1 MIIVDSA
8 KYVWKNR
15 LTVFLVIVSVALIS
29 GCSGHF
35 FGEPET
41 TSPEI
46 KPAAPPAPVVI
57 DGVRTSFAD
66 IVEKTTPAVVQI
78 TATVLKNTSR
88 QTNSPFGIR
97 PPRDPQEQTPRRG
110 FGSGVIVSK
119 DGTILTNHHVI
130 KDANKIV
137 VELKDQKTYE
147 AKVIGSDPPSDLAVL
162 KIEGKDFPFLELGD
176 SEKVRVGD
184 IVLAIGNPLG
194 IGQSVTSGIISAK
207 GRQTMLGNGSFQDF
221 LQTDAPIN
229 QGNSGGALVNVNG
242 ELVGINSQILSRS
255 GGNIGIG
262 FSIPSNMAKSVM
274 KQLIENGKVRR
285 GMLGVEIRRL
295 DKDDVES
302 LNLKNMTGVLV
313 NKVQDASAASKAGI
327 KKYDVITAIDG
338 EKIDNGNSLRNK
350 VASTKP
356 GTEITL
362 KLIRN
367 EKEMEVKVT
376 LGEFAAKN
384 AANDSKEGGAGEKP
398 KIEKGGKFGFDLQP
412 LTPELAEK
420 LRVNSKIG
428 GVVITKIKPS
438 SPAAEKGLRIGDII
452 SEINRVEVHSL
463 KDVRSVLNKS
473 AGKAV
478 LLLIQRGGQTFTT
491 SIKPE
496 K

>member
-1 MIIVDSA
+1 MMIVDSA
-8 KYVWKNR
+8 KYIWKKR
-15 LTVFLVIVSVALIS
+15 LTVFLVVSVVLVA
-29 GCSGHF
+29 GCTPNLLGDSK
-35 FGEPET
+35 T
-41 TSPEI
+41 TSTEK
-46 KPAAPPAPVVI
+46 KPAAPPAPVVVN
-57 DGVRTSFAD
+57 GVRTSYAD
-66 IVEKTTPAVVQI
+66 IVGKTTPAVVQI
-78 TATVLKNTSR
+78 TATVRKGEAR
-88 QTNSPFGIR
+88 KTNSPFGNR
-97 PPRDPQEQTPRRG
+97 VPQNQQQQAPRRG
-110 FGSGVIVSK
+110 FGSGVIVSE

-130 KDANKIV
+130 KDADKIV

-147 AKVIGSDPPSDLAVL
+147 AKVIGFDPPSDLAVL
-162 KIEGKDFPFLELGD
+162 KIEGKEFPFLTLGD

-285 GMLGVEIRRL
+285 GMLGVEIRKL
-295 DKDDVES
+295 DKDDLES
-302 LNLKNMTGVLV
+302 LNLKNTTGVLV
-313 NKVQDASAASKAGI
+313 NKVQDNSAAGKAGI
-327 KKYDVITAIDG
+327 KRYDIITAIDG
-338 EKIDNGNSLRNK
+338 EKIENGNSLRNK

-362 KLIRN
+362 KIVRN
-367 EKEMEVKVT
+367 EKEMEIKVT
-376 LGEFAAKN
+376 LGEFATKKPSADSSESGNTEEPKVE
-384 AANDSKEGGAGEKP
+384 ND
-398 KIEKGGKFGFDLQP
+398 GKFGFDLQP
-412 LTPELAEK
+412 LSPELAQK
-420 LRVNSKIG
+420 LRVDSKIK
-428 GVVITKIKPS
+428 GVIITKIKAG

-452 SEINRVEVHSL
+452 SEINRVEVL
-463 KDVRSVLNKS
+463 TLEEVRSALNKS
-473 AGKAV
+473 NGKAV
-478 LLLIQRGGQTFTT
+478 LLLIIRGEQTFTT
-491 SIKPE
+491 SIRPE